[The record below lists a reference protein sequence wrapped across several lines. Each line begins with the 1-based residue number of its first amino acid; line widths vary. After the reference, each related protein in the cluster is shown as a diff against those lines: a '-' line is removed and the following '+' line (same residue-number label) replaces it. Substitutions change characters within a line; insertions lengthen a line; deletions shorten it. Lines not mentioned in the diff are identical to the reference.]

1 MKGSL
6 YSATGKECHMKKTK
20 FSPELQKATGPIP
33 YNMTADYLFRIVL
46 QENKEA
52 LQGLLRALLHLEE
65 SDTIETRILNPVEVG
80 KSIDEKEYRVDV
92 LVCVNNTKTIDLEMQ
107 VKNMGN
113 WTDRSL
119 QYLSRT
125 YNTLLSGEDY
135 SESPDVL
142 HIGFLDYTLFPDHRE
157 FYGTYRMINVKD
169 GSHYNDKFTLS
180 VVQLS
185 QIARATAE
193 DKRYKIDQWA
203 RLFKAKTWE
212 DLKMIA
218 QNNSA
223 MTSTANS
230 ICQFNSDIAVRLR
243 IQDREDA
250 LREERKAKKRMDDL
264 KRTNAE
270 QKETIAKQKE
280 TISEQEETISE
291 QEETI
296 AKLDEEIARLR
307 AALAAKQ

>member
-1 MKGSL
+1 M
-6 YSATGKECHMKKTK
+6 
-20 FSPELQKATGPIP
+20 
-33 YNMTADYLFRIVL
+33 
-46 QENKEA
+46 
-52 LQGLLRALLHLEE
+52 
-65 SDTIETRILNPVEVG
+65 
-80 KSIDEKEYRVDV
+80 
-92 LVCVNNTKTIDLEMQ
+92 
-107 VKNMGN
+107 
-113 WTDRSL
+113 
-119 QYLSRT
+119 
-125 YNTLLSGEDY
+125 
-135 SESPDVL
+135 
-142 HIGFLDYTLFPDHRE
+142 
-157 FYGTYRMINVKD
+157 
-169 GSHYNDKFTLS
+169 
-180 VVQLS
+180 VQLN

-270 QKETIAKQKE
+270 QKETIAKQ
-280 TISEQEETISE
+280 
-291 QEETI
+291 EETI
-296 AKLDEEIARLR
+296 AEQKETLVEQKETIAEQKEALAKQEEEIARLR